1 MNEKERIIELVRQNI
16 ITMDEALRL
25 LEAGGQTATPTD
37 IQTEETTATEES
49 PESSEEQSDANT
61 SKGEAIIR
69 ETVESVRQFVNQG
82 INWLAKELSDDQPEA
97 TTTEEVATELEQ
109 AAEAE
114 EVTANEETEKQDAAQ
129 IAEEANRLSAEY
141 DTLKKNKDNKNE
153 ALTVARQ
160 RLRELEIL
168 AELDELS
175 DDLSSQQQQLQ
186 MKIAELE
193 ESIQTLNEQLADVK
207 AQQSTL
213 FKSQVKQ
220 YKEEFKDFVHK
231 TSENASQFSS
241 QATSSGRKLGDIISK
256 GVKSIMDNISTKE
269 IVVNIPWVKSNTV
282 RRTHTFDGT
291 SVSVLDFKLMN
302 GDLEIHTHLEDEIII
317 ETEMTIFGKGNSEVE
332 QSEEYGTILVDG
344 DRLIFHVDKAFLSH
358 VKVSLPAKMYD
369 HVKIVSTN
377 SDMEFDDL
385 EVKDLYVEVK
395 NGDVDIRRVQAVM
408 LEMTLLNG
416 DVEIEESPIRDLV
429 VKNLNG
435 DFRMVGEVG
444 NVLIDAVN
452 SDVYI
457 TKTDVTPSSM
467 TFQLS
472 TGDVKI
478 AIPQQT
484 NLDATCNVSL
494 GDIQYRLTNVNLDSQ
509 GKIQR
514 IVSSDAPQVTLNAT
528 LSTGDVY
535 LKDN

>member
-444 NVLIDAVN
+444 NVLVDAVN

-457 TKTDVTPSSM
+457 TKTDVNGIKM
-467 TFQLS
+467 VLS
-472 TGDVKI
+472 RGLSRESTR
-478 AIPQQT
+478 IPRFY
-484 NLDATCNVSL
+484 NKPELVIV
-494 GDIQYRLTNVNLDSQ
+494 DILPEN
-509 GKIQR
+509 
-514 IVSSDAPQVTLNAT
+514 
-528 LSTGDVY
+528 
-535 LKDN
+535 